1 LTCAFNAVR
10 SSLVVCCYVAASQH
24 MDSEARVKE
33 PLVES
38 ARRQCDDLCNLVK
51 EPSTKLDLKNR
62 LANVERPFKDLQKK
76 LGTT

>member
-1 LTCAFNAVR
+1 
-10 SSLVVCCYVAASQH
+10 